1 MVGLGL
7 SLLLSAAPAIYKLFT
22 SEDKSEAV
30 KDLTKNVIQTAG
42 KQFGV
47 DFETKDDVLK
57 YVEKNP
63 EAVIKLKELEN
74 QYALRIEELKLE
86 DKKLDY
92 EYEQKQE
99 ENRTERW
106 KSDNSADSRFAKLL
120 RPGLTVYCI
129 LVVTVLAIFDGNLGS
144 FNIKEVWTTLFV
156 ALCLTTV
163 NGYFVLRTYEKKNG
177 VSVWKK

>member
-22 SEDKSEAV
+22 SDDKSEAV

-74 QYALRIEELKLE
+74 QYALRIEELKFE
-86 DKKLDY
+86 SKKLDY
-92 EYEQKQE
+92 DQEQQKE
-99 ENRTERW
+99 ANITDRW

-120 RPGLTVYCI
+120 RPILTAYLI
-129 LVVTVLAIFDGNLGS
+129 IVVTLLSLFDGNIGS
-144 FNIKEVWTTLFV
+144 FTIKPNWVELFTTL
-156 ALCLTTV
+156 CITTV
-163 NGYFVLRTYEKKNG
+163 SGYFVLRTYEKATG
-177 VSVWKK
+177 TSVWKR